1 MSKHFGSGSDLNNKV
16 VSGIATLLDNVA
28 TTLGPRGRNVILQP
42 AGSAPVITKDGVT
55 VASFVD
61 LEDPIENAAVQIVKQ
76 ASARSNSDA
85 GDGTT
90 TATVLACSMV
100 KNAQTYLSTGASPV
114 ELKRGVDKAVAIICE
129 RLQEQAMPIRSKE
142 DIEHV
147 ASISANNDRTLGNLI
162 ATAVDSAGKDG
173 SVTVEEARSVE
184 TSLDLLEG
192 FRMPSGYLAGA
203 FINDERRN
211 LVRYDNPIIMVTD
224 HKLERVDELL
234 PVLEIADRSSR
245 PLIIVAD
252 EVEGQAL
259 AALIMNAVRRKEV
272 NSGIKVAAVKAPR
285 YGEDRA
291 NIMAD
296 LSLAIGAT
304 FITHLSGLSPADVTM
319 EMLGTAK
326 TIEITKGNTTIVGGA
341 GSFSEIDEKITALKA
356 ELSQTEDLHG
366 CTVIQERITRLA
378 SGVAII
384 RVGAATEVEMTEKRH
399 RIEDALEAV
408 KSAQMEGV
416 LPGGGVALLRAVKDL
431 EIETDNEIQNYG
443 VQLVKTSVEAP
454 IRWMAKNAGLSPD
467 LIVASVLKETGNV
480 GYNFASD
487 TIENMVEAG
496 VLDPA
501 KVTRCALQNAAS
513 VATTLFTTSH
523 AIVQKN

>member
-1 MSKHFGSGSDLNNKV
+1 M
-16 VSGIATLLDNVA
+16 
-28 TTLGPRGRNVILQP
+28 
-42 AGSAPVITKDGVT
+42 
-55 VASFVD
+55 
-61 LEDPIENAAVQIVKQ
+61 
-76 ASARSNSDA
+76 
-85 GDGTT
+85 
-90 TATVLACSMV
+90 
-100 KNAQTYLSTGASPV
+100 Y
-114 ELKRGVDKAVAIICE
+114 KR
-129 RLQEQAMPIRSKE
+129 Q
-142 DIEHV
+142 
-147 ASISANNDRTLGNLI
+147 
-162 ATAVDSAGKDG
+162 
-173 SVTVEEARSVE
+173 
-184 TSLDLLEG
+184 
-192 FRMPSGYLAGA
+192 
-203 FINDERRN
+203 
-211 LVRYDNPIIMVTD
+211 
-224 HKLERVDELL
+224 
-234 PVLEIADRSSR
+234 
-245 PLIIVAD
+245 
-252 EVEGQAL
+252 
-259 AALIMNAVRRKEV
+259 
-272 NSGIKVAAVKAPR
+272 
-285 YGEDRA
+285 
-291 NIMAD
+291 
-296 LSLAIGAT
+296 
-304 FITHLSGLSPADVTM
+304 
-319 EMLGTAK
+319 
-326 TIEITKGNTTIVGGA
+326 
-341 GSFSEIDEKITALKA
+341 

-480 GYNFASD
+480 GYNFAPD